1 MFLKV
6 LKKVCRSS
14 VIYAVCASLAA
25 LPYYGVA
32 NAATSADMK
41 SAAQKAYDMKNAAI
55 SDALSGIQSMG
66 TSAQDLAPRSTVDPA
81 GKGMSVSEVQELMGI
96 QKKDSEYTKRGNAR
110 IVDLESRYKTAGADD
125 PEAAAYG
132 VLKGAGAL
140 PKGNIRSD
148 DPMFNQAKEVVN
160 GGNKFAQTLGS
171 CESINDYMMNER
183 VVHEPI
189 YEQCTQVVDK
199 TDSCMIDHKYSF
211 VEPIIHAA
219 GPYNIAN
226 CGEGCVNIWIGK
238 IGDNYWAGNCTVYEE
253 STTVKV
259 MKPEAIKKAT
269 LEYVKWDDYMQVYV
283 GEPGKLE
290 LVWTGPYDWRS
301 NPNHFPPETP
311 GSCELST
318 SWERNIDVDV
328 TQYFKEA
335 SEGQAVTFKIRTSVS
350 GNGEGYGRLRVE
362 YDPQSILEGDVWS
375 PQGCIELA
383 QAVTDGFARGNV
395 QCVQSPAGA
404 ENGCMNTNGFGL
416 CEGNFANTPIPGIS
430 PLCQKVS
437 VVADY
442 SAFYKGDMDC
452 YTAADGT
459 LQCPHNSGGVLD
471 GCKSLAD
478 SGCVFIK
485 GECTE
490 QAEGASG
497 NCYVYTNTYDCGY
510 DQIVTSPISQK
521 GMQCQ
526 GDIACLGD
534 ECVQEQY
541 IQSTDFV
548 QAAALLNVAQQASK
562 DMVCTGTDM
571 TQDVTCTLFAGE
583 NMTCKVA
590 VGGIQD
596 CCDVPTSVNLTDY
609 ITMTFKLYMAD
620 SAMMSIDTRYVY
632 GETLSSVVGAYQGWH
647 NAAVDVVKEGMSAVS
662 EPLTGF
668 VGNIAGEVGTFF
680 SSVKVIINGIKNFI
694 KDAMKELLTSV
705 LEEVGIGTAGAVAGE
720 TAGQATSDAASMASS
735 AVETLGTVISV
746 VGYVYLAYQVAML
759 VIQTVYKCETK
770 EFELASNK
778 ALRQCHYLGS
788 YCKSKVLGA
797 CIEKRQSYCCYKSPL
812 GRILQEQIREQLH
825 IGFGSPKNPYC
836 EGISIEDFGK
846 VDWEKVNLDEW
857 IAMSQEAGFLGAD
870 VNKLTMDGLT
880 GQGSPIDYKGDRLN
894 AADRAVERLDGVPV
908 DDIRDEYSKRF
919 VMPGATGR

>member
-1 MFLKV
+1 M
-6 LKKVCRSS
+6 
-14 VIYAVCASLAA
+14 
-25 LPYYGVA
+25 
-32 NAATSADMK
+32 
-41 SAAQKAYDMKNAAI
+41 
-55 SDALSGIQSMG
+55 
-66 TSAQDLAPRSTVDPA
+66 
-81 GKGMSVSEVQELMGI
+81 
-96 QKKDSEYTKRGNAR
+96 
-110 IVDLESRYKTAGADD
+110 
-125 PEAAAYG
+125 
-132 VLKGAGAL
+132 
-140 PKGNIRSD
+140 
-148 DPMFNQAKEVVN
+148 
-160 GGNKFAQTLGS
+160 
-171 CESINDYMMNER
+171 
-183 VVHEPI
+183 
-189 YEQCTQVVDK
+189 
-199 TDSCMIDHKYSF
+199 
-211 VEPIIHAA
+211 
-219 GPYNIAN
+219 
-226 CGEGCVNIWIGK
+226 
-238 IGDNYWAGNCTVYEE
+238 
-253 STTVKV
+253 
-259 MKPEAIKKAT
+259 
-269 LEYVKWDDYMQVYV
+269 
-283 GEPGKLE
+283 
-290 LVWTGPYDWRS
+290 
-301 NPNHFPPETP
+301 
-311 GSCELST
+311 
-318 SWERNIDVDV
+318 
-328 TQYFKEA
+328 
-335 SEGQAVTFKIRTSVS
+335 
-350 GNGEGYGRLRVE
+350 
-362 YDPQSILEGDVWS
+362 WS

-404 ENGCMNTNGFGL
+404 ENGCMNTKGFGL

-620 SAMMSIDTRYVY
+620 SAMMSIDKSLVY

-647 NAAVDVVKEGMSAVS
+647 NAAVDVVKEGMSPIT
-662 EPLTGF
+662 EPLANF
-668 VGNIAGEVGTFF
+668 VGNISGEVGTFF
-680 SSVKVIINGIKNFI
+680 SSIKVYIQGVKNYI
-694 KDAMKELLTSV
+694 KDAIKEMLSQMLKKMGVTSS
-705 LEEVGIGTAGAVAGE
+705 LGGAAGGAAGGVAGQQVGEMTTEDLAQYVGEDFIEKFWSKTTFETGEKNAAQALVNGASEE
-720 TAGQATSDAASMASS
+720 TAGMLA
-735 AVETLGTVISV
+735 ETLGTIVSV

-778 ALRQCHYLGS
+778 ALRQCHYVGS

-908 DDIRDEYSKRF
+908 DDIRHEYSKQY